1 MSALFRAAVRP
12 ERPLLRLTAQGL
24 GLTCVLLAVIGVV
37 LANLSWT
44 ECGYSVVIFV
54 FTIPLAMAAV
64 ILGYIARTPLA
75 YRSSGVALLV
85 ALYMFV
91 YGYGFP
97 PCGERVAS
105 NETSAVGSMRT
116 LNTALARYRDAHP
129 EKGYASD
136 FYELVRDQAGYIDP
150 VLAVGQKSGYH
161 FMYQPGPTDSD
172 GRIRSYEL
180 TACPIDYAND
190 SWRSFFCDETGVIRH
205 TTEYRPA
212 TRSDPRMD

>member
-1 MSALFRAAVRP
+1 M
-12 ERPLLRLTAQGL
+12 LRLIAQGL

-64 ILGYIARTPLA
+64 ILGTIARTPLA

-97 PCGERVAS
+97 PCGERIAS
-105 NETSAVGSMRT
+105 NETSAVGSIRT

-129 EKGYASD
+129 EKGYAAD

-150 VLAVGQKSGYH
+150 VLAIGQKSGYH

-172 GRIRSYEL
+172 GRIHSYEL
-180 TACPIDYAND
+180 TARPIDYAND
-190 SWRSFFCDETGVIRH
+190 SWRSFFCDESGVIRQ
-205 TTEYRPA
+205 TREYRPA
-212 TRSDPRMD
+212 TRSDPRID